1 MPAEIIRMYDEHP
14 DPKMVDKVV
23 KVLKDGGIVVYPTDT
38 VYAMG
43 CDIYQN
49 RAVEKLSQLKG
60 VKVKK
65 NNFSIVCAEIGGIT
79 DYAKVSNIAFK
90 AMKKAFPGPFTFIL
104 PATNKLP
111 KSLQTNRKTI
121 GIRVPDH
128 PIPRAIVLALGN
140 PIITTSVKDD
150 IDDIL
155 EYPNEIEVIIDQ
167 NEHKADLIIDGG
179 WSGMTPSTVIDAS
192 TDDLEIIRE
201 GLGQVDFI

>member
-1 MPAEIIRMYDEHP
+1 VPAEIIRMFDEHP

-179 WSGMTPSTVIDAS
+179 WSGMTPSSVIDAS